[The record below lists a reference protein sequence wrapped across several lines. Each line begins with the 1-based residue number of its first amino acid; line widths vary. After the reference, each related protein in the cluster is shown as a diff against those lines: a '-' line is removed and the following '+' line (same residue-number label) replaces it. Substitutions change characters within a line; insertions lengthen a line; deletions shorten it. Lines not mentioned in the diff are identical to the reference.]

1 MRWRG
6 QTPQE
11 KWPVHCGRF
20 CFMHLKC
27 VWVLSSFD
35 QQTAQMLKKP
45 DHGLVSLDSAG
56 TLLSLAKT
64 TLGACGTTESLSL
77 QHVRGGVAG
86 ARRALHTRKT
96 HQDPE
101 SANET
106 RPGLLWP

>member
-1 MRWRG
+1 MGRPRRRSG
-6 QTPQE
+6 QFT
-11 KWPVHCGRF
+11 VVVFASCTSSVCGF
-20 CFMHLKC
+20 CPAL
-27 VWVLSSFD
+27 D